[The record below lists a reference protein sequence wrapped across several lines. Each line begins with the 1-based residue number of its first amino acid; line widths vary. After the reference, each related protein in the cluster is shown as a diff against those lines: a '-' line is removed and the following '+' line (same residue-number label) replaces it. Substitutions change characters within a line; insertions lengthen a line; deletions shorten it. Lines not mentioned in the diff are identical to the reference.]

1 VPTDPLDLSRLSHF
15 PFSERRSLVSA
26 DVLREPPPMGADFTG
41 AASVVADAEAA
52 SRIERLAELIVRAR
66 KDGRPVAL
74 GMGAHP
80 VKLGLGPHLTDLMRR
95 GVVTSVAM
103 NGAAAIHDL
112 ELAVFGATSEDVAR
126 ELSKGR
132 FGFADEPARLYN
144 EAAREAA
151 ASDRGLGEVIGE
163 SVARRADAERA
174 RFSILA
180 EASRLGLPLTVH
192 VAIGTD
198 VTHVH
203 PTADGAALG
212 AASFL
217 DFRRFLAIVEHL
229 GGGVYVNLGSAVI
242 MPEVFLKAV
251 SCAVNLGADL
261 SGLVTA
267 NLDML
272 DHYRPRVNVIERI
285 SGALSGAGLGPAEG
299 IDIRGR
305 HEETM
310 PALRACVLARLE

>member
-1 VPTDPLDLSRLSHF
+1 V
-15 PFSERRSLVSA
+15 
-26 DVLREPPPMGADFTG
+26 GADFTG

-52 SRIERLAELIVRAR
+52 SRIQRLAGLIVRAR
-66 KDGRPVAL
+66 KGGRPVAL

-103 NGAAAIHDL
+103 NGAAAFHDL
-112 ELAVFGATSEDVAR
+112 ELAVFGATSEDVSR
-126 ELSKGR
+126 ELPLGR
-132 FGFADEPARLYN
+132 FGFADDPARLYN

-163 SVARRADAERA
+163 SVARSADAGRVSAPDSQSGAYLRRAARA

-180 EASRLGLPLTVH
+180 EASRLGITLTVH
-192 VAIGTD
+192 IAIGTD
-198 VTHVH
+198 VMHVH

-212 AASFL
+212 ASSFL
-217 DFRRFLAIVEHL
+217 DFRRFLTIVENL
-229 GGGVYVNLGSAVI
+229 GGGVYVNLGSAVV

-261 SGLVTA
+261 SGVVTA

-285 SGALSGAGLGPAEG
+285 SGALSGAGRGPAEG

-305 HEETM
+305 HEETV
-310 PALRACVLARLE
+310 PALRACVLARVV